1 MKKVALFA
9 LFLIVFAGVSTAAD
23 RQLLGTFGEWTAYKM
38 KENGASLCYMASTPQ
53 KSEGKY
59 KKRGEVFLIVAH
71 RPKEKEFNVISL
83 TAGYNYK
90 KGSTA
95 QIQID
100 KQKPIDLFTHEDT
113 AWASSAKIDSQ
124 LYSLMKAGDKAVIT
138 GKSSLGNTTVDTFS
152 LKGFTR
158 AANEIDRACGK
169 KK

>member
-1 MKKVALFA
+1 MKKIALLA
-9 LFLIVFAGVSTAAD
+9 SCLLLCSTIANAAD
-23 RQLLGTFGEWTAYKM
+23 RQLLGVFGDWTAYKM

-59 KKRGEVFLIVAH
+59 KKRGEIFLIVAH
-71 RPKEKEFNVISL
+71 RPKEKAFNVLSL

-90 KGSTA
+90 KGSSA
-95 QIQID
+95 EIQID
-100 KQKPIDLFTHEDT
+100 KQPAIKLFTHEDT
-113 AWASSAKIDSQ
+113 AWATDSKIDSQ

-158 AANEIDRACGK
+158 AANAIDKACGK
-169 KK
+169 K